1 MNDIMNKK
9 LIKEMNE
16 MNKKILSERNMRMA
30 IANVNIQINFKHL
43 RF

>member
-16 MNKKILSERNMRMA
+16 MNEKILSERNMRMA